1 MISDINFIPT
11 WLLSLPCQIGL
22 DLDLPQLL
30 REFVNEH
37 WKTVIMYLSH
47 FLRLFELKFQKYFF
61 PNIIL
66 TLFRKRKFTIK
77 HR

>member
-1 MISDINFIPT
+1 MKKTCEQRKFVKLTLIRSTMISDINFIPT

-37 WKTVIMYLSH
+37 WKTVIMYFGH
-47 FLRLFELKFQKYFF
+47 FLNLFE
-61 PNIIL
+61 I
-66 TLFRKRKFTIK
+66 
-77 HR
+77 